1 MYDIA
6 AHVVGLVLKEDYGL
20 GEPHCFALL
29 STLLAFPFLRIQTL
43 TAEGRRLLFA
53 YSLSRTSKLS

>member
-29 STLLAFPFLRIQTL
+29 STLLAFPFSTDTNINC
-43 TAEGRRLLFA
+43 
-53 YSLSRTSKLS
+53 